1 MKKTMK
7 KLSCIVLMAV
17 MLLTLSVTAF
27 ADGRVTYDGNARE
40 FIFAPGSEYSP
51 TDLFTD
57 FKNVMPGDSITQK
70 VTIDNKVVMVPN
82 GTLSNSS
89 ITNVSTMEKRR
100 VDLVVGIAYEAD
112 IRTAKEVLYSVAE
125 AEEARLPEE
134 EILVFVDELGDSS
147 VNMGVRI
154 WVKTEDYWSAR
165 WRLTENIKY
174 ALDSHNISIPYP
186 QMDVQ
191 IKQ

>member
-1 MKKTMK
+1 
-7 KLSCIVLMAV
+7 
-17 MLLTLSVTAF
+17 
-27 ADGRVTYDGNARE
+27 
-40 FIFAPGSEYSP
+40 
-51 TDLFTD
+51 
-57 FKNVMPGDSITQK
+57 
-70 VTIDNKVVMVPN
+70 
-82 GTLSNSS
+82 
-89 ITNVSTMEKRR
+89 MEKRR

-154 WVKTEDYWSAR
+154 WVKTEDYWTAK
-165 WRLTENIKY
+165 WRLTEDIKY
-174 ALDSHNISIPYP
+174 ALDDHNISIPYP